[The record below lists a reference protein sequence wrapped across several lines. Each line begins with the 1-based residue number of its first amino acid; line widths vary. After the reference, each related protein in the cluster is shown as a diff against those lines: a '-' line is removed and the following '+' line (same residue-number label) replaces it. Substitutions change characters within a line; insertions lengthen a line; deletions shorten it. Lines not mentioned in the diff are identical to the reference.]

1 MSSDGPPPTATPFSR
16 GAHDTSHAIRVA
28 HLGKQYQLGQ
38 RATHRTLREA
48 LVEGMRG
55 VARSIGRS
63 GASRAAER
71 FWALDDVTFDVAHG
85 DVVGI
90 IGRNGSGKSTL
101 LKILSRIVEPTT
113 GVVDLEGR
121 VGSLLEVGTGFH
133 PDLTGRENVYLSGAI
148 LGMRRTEIAKK
159 FDEIVDFAEVDRFID
174 TQVKHYSS
182 GMYMR
187 LAFSVAAHLE
197 PDILVVDEVLAVGD
211 AAFQKK
217 CLGKM
222 GTVARHGRTVLFVS
236 HNMGAVVSLCS
247 RALLLDGGRLVL
259 DSDPITVAAKYQA
272 TLTAA
277 PTATTGLAGAEHF
290 GSGKARFVSLR
301 FVPERRDGTTREMMC
316 PGSRLRV
323 ETRVVCSAPV
333 DSANVGITIYDASG
347 YRLVDANTAMQ
358 GRFVS
363 MQPGDEARVEF
374 TLDDLRLKPGTYL
387 VGLWMGRGNIEDIDG
402 VLYAATL
409 EVEPDPQQLQ
419 HSEQFPGSYLCAF
432 RHSVAISAASSGVD
446 APGVLKERDAQP
458 DPQRDPQGAV
468 GVSR

>member
-1 MSSDGPPPTATPFSR
+1 MSSDPRMMAPTLTDAATHP
-16 GAHDTSHAIRVA
+16 AIRVA
-28 HLGKQYQLGQ
+28 GLGKQYQLGA
-38 RATHRTLREA
+38 RATHRTLRET
-48 LVEGMRG
+48 LVNGMRG
-55 VARSIGRS
+55 AARTLGGR
-63 GASRAAER
+63 GTRVPVEK
-71 FWALDDVTFDVAHG
+71 FWALTDVSFDVAHG
-85 DVVGI
+85 EVVGI

-113 GVVDLEGR
+113 GTIDLEGR

-133 PDLTGRENVYLSGAI
+133 PDLTGRENVFLSGAI
-148 LGMRRTEIAKK
+148 LGMRRTEIASK
-159 FDEIVDFAEVDRFID
+159 FDEIVDFAEVERFID

-247 RALLLDGGRLVL
+247 RALLLDAGHLAL
-259 DSDPITVAAKYQA
+259 DSDPISVAARYQA
-272 TLTAA
+272 TLAAA
-277 PTATTGLAGAEHF
+277 PTETSDLSGAEHF
-290 GSGKARFVSLR
+290 GSGKARFVSLK

-316 PGSRLRV
+316 PGSRLRI
-323 ETRVVCSAPV
+323 ETRLVASAAV
-333 DSANVGITIYDASG
+333 ESANVGITIYDASG
-347 YRLVDANTAMQ
+347 YRLIDANTAMQ

-363 MQPGDEARVEF
+363 MQPGDEARVDF
-374 TLDDLRLKPGTYL
+374 TLDDVRLKPGTYL
-387 VGLWMGRGNIEDIDG
+387 VGLWMGRGNVEDIDG
-402 VLYAATL
+402 ILYAATL

-432 RHSVAISAASSGVD
+432 QHSVVMSANGANDAPSAAIDGPVRRT
-446 APGVLKERDAQP
+446 AA
-458 DPQRDPQGAV
+458 GA
-468 GVSR
+468 SR

>member
-1 MSSDGPPPTATPFSR
+1 MSSERPPIVLASSDASHSSTP
-16 GAHDTSHAIRVA
+16 AIRA
-28 HLGKQYQLGQ
+28 SHLGKQYQLGA
-38 RATHRTLREA
+38 RARYRTLRETLVDGVRGAA
-48 LVEGMRG
+48 LSLRRG
-55 VARSIGRS
+55 VQR
-63 GASRAAER
+63 RAVER
-71 FWALDDVTFDVAHG
+71 FWALDDVSFDVAHG

-113 GVVDLEGR
+113 GRVDLEGR

-133 PDLTGRENVYLSGAI
+133 PDLTGRENVFLSGAI
-148 LGMRRTEIAKK
+148 LGMRRAEIAAN
-159 FDEIVDFAEVDRFID
+159 FDEIVEFAEVDRFID

-182 GMYMR
+182 GMYLR

-247 RALLLDGGRLVL
+247 RAILLDSGRLII
-259 DSDPITVAAKYQA
+259 DSDPLTAAARYQSS
-272 TLTAA
+272 LMAA
-277 PTATTGLAGAEHF
+277 PTATTDLGSAEHF
-290 GSGKARFVSLR
+290 GTGKARFVSLR
-301 FVPERRDGTTREMMC
+301 FVPERRDGSTREMMC
-316 PGSRLRV
+316 PGSRLRI
-323 ETRVVCSAPV
+323 ETRVVAYAPV
-333 DSANVGITIYDASG
+333 DSANVGITIYDSSG

-363 MQPGDEARVEF
+363 MKPGDEARVDF
-374 TLDDLRLKPGTYL
+374 ALDDVRLKPGSYL
-387 VGLWMGRGNIEDIDG
+387 IGLWMGRGNVEDIDG
-402 VLYAATL
+402 ILYAATL

-419 HSEQFPGSYLCAF
+419 HSEQFPGAYLCAF
-432 RHSVAISAASSGVD
+432 RHSVTISSTADVPPLVDEPGLRRAAS
-446 APGVLKERDAQP
+446 APR
-458 DPQRDPQGAV
+458 
-468 GVSR
+468 

>member
-1 MSSDGPPPTATPFSR
+1 MSSDDLSPSAGPVSPV
-16 GAHDTSHAIRVA
+16 AHDASRAIRVE
-28 HLGKQYQLGQ
+28 HLGKQYQLGP

-48 LVEGMRG
+48 LVEGVRG
-55 VARSIGRS
+55 LTRSIGRN
-63 GASRAAER
+63 GSRRAPER
-71 FWALDDVTFDVAHG
+71 FWALDDVSFDVAHG

-148 LGMRRTEIAKK
+148 LGMRRTEIATK

-197 PDILVVDEVLAVGD
+197 PDILIVDEVLAVGD

-247 RALLLDGGRLVL
+247 RALLLDAGRLML
-259 DSDPITVAAKYQA
+259 DSDPITVAARYQA

-277 PTATTGLAGAEHF
+277 PTATTDLADAEHF

-301 FVPERRDGTTREMMC
+301 CIPERRDGTTREMMC
-316 PGSRLRV
+316 PGSRLRI
-323 ETRVVCSAPV
+323 ETRIVCSAPV

-363 MQPGDEARVEF
+363 MQPGEDARVEF

-387 VGLWMGRGNIEDIDG
+387 VGLWMGRGNVEDIDG
-402 VLYAATL
+402 ILYATTL

-432 RHSVAISAASSGVD
+432 QHSVVLSAPPTALG
-446 APGVLKERDAQP
+446 ALREA
-458 DPQRDPQGAV
+458 DPQGAV
-468 GVSR
+468 GASR

>member
-1 MSSDGPPPTATPFSR
+1 M
-16 GAHDTSHAIRVA
+16 GADVVISAA
-28 HLGKQYQLGQ
+28 GLGKRYQLGETP
-38 RATHRTLREA
+38 ATDSFREA
-48 LVEGMRG
+48 F
-55 VARSIGRS
+55 A
-63 GASRAAER
+63 ATFSRAAITR
-71 FWALDDVTFDVAHG
+71 AARALTNVGRRRDNGDDANTLWSLRDVSFDVVSGATL
-85 DVVGI
+85 GI
-90 IGRNGSGKSTL
+90 IGRNGAGKSTL
-101 LKILSRIVEPTT
+101 LKILSRITPPTT
-113 GVVDLEGR
+113 GRARIVGR

-133 PDLTGRENVYLSGAI
+133 PDLTGRENIYLNGAL
-148 LGMRRTEIAKK
+148 LGMRRREITQK
-159 FDEIVDFAEVDRFID
+159 FDEIVGFAEIARFLD

-247 RALLLDGGRLVL
+247 RALLLDAGRLVL
-259 DSDPITVAAKYQA
+259 ESDPITVAARYQA

-277 PTATTGLAGAEHF
+277 PTATTDLSGAEHF
-290 GSGKARFVSLR
+290 GSGKARFVSLQ

-323 ETRVVCSAPV
+323 ETNIVCSVPV

-363 MQPGDEARVEF
+363 MKPGDEARVDF

-387 VGLWMGRGNIEDIDG
+387 VGLWMGRGTVEDIDG
-402 VLYAATL
+402 ILYAATL

-432 RHSVAISAASSGVD
+432 KHSVVISTPAADVARAGVRDEPGHRSAA
-446 APGVLKERDAQP
+446 
-458 DPQRDPQGAV
+458 GA
-468 GVSR
+468 SR

>member
-1 MSSDGPPPTATPFSR
+1 MSSDIGSGRTRATGCAAGDAAPV
-16 GAHDTSHAIRVA
+16 IRVSR
-28 HLGKQYQLGQ
+28 LGKQYQLGV

-48 LVEGMRG
+48 LADGARGMVRSLGGSG
-55 VARSIGRS
+55 VRRQP
-63 GASRAAER
+63 ER
-71 FWALDDVTFDVAHG
+71 FWALNDVSFDVCHG

-101 LKILSRIVEPTT
+101 LKILSRIVEPTA
-113 GVVDLEGR
+113 GCVDVEGR

-133 PDLTGRENVYLSGAI
+133 PDLTGRENVFLSGAI
-148 LGMRRTEIAKK
+148 LGMRRAEIARK
-159 FDEIVDFAEVDRFID
+159 FDEIVDFAEVERFID

-211 AAFQKK
+211 AAFQRK

-247 RALLLDGGRLVL
+247 RALLLDAGRLML
-259 DSDPITVAAKYQA
+259 DSDPITVAARYQA
-272 TLTAA
+272 SLAAA
-277 PTATTGLAGAEHF
+277 PTETTDLATAEHF

-301 FVPERRDGTTREMMC
+301 FVPERRDGSTREMMC
-316 PGSRLRV
+316 PGSRLRI
-323 ETRVVCSAPV
+323 ELGIVCHSSV

-363 MQPGDEARVEF
+363 MGPGDEARVSF

-387 VGLWMGRGNIEDIDG
+387 VGLWMGRGNVEDIDG
-402 VLYAATL
+402 ILYAATL

-419 HSEQFPGSYLCAF
+419 HSEQFPGPYLCAF
-432 RHSVAISAASSGVD
+432 QHSVVLSSAAGGASPAD
-446 APGVLKERDAQP
+446 
-458 DPQRDPQGAV
+458 AV
-468 GVSR
+468 GESAPRRAAGASR

>member
-1 MSSDGPPPTATPFSR
+1 VSHDS
-16 GAHDTSHAIRVA
+16 AHVIRVA
-28 HLGKQYQLGQ
+28 HLGKQYQIGA
-38 RATHRTLREA
+38 RATYRTIREA
-48 LVEGMRG
+48 LVESARGM
-55 VARSIGRS
+55 ARSITRGGTRRS
-63 GASRAAER
+63 PER
-71 FWALDDVTFDVAHG
+71 FWALSDVSFDVAHG

-90 IGRNGSGKSTL
+90 VGRNGSGKSTL

-148 LGMRRTEIAKK
+148 LGMRRTEIAQK

-247 RALLLDGGRLVL
+247 RALLLDAGRLVL
-259 DSDPITVAAKYQA
+259 EADPITVAAKYQA

-277 PTATTGLAGAEHF
+277 PSATTDLVGAEHF
-290 GSGKARFVSLR
+290 GSGKARFVALR

-323 ETRVVCSAPV
+323 ETRIVCSAPV

-347 YRLVDANTAMQ
+347 YRLIDANTAMQ

-374 TLDDLRLKPGTYL
+374 TLDDLRLRPGTYL
-387 VGLWMGRGNIEDIDG
+387 VGLWMGRGNVEDIDG
-402 VLYAATL
+402 ILYAATL
-409 EVEPDPQQLQ
+409 EVEPDPQHLQ

-432 RHSVAISAASSGVD
+432 QHSVVIEPPATMAEPPSVLAK
-446 APGVLKERDAQP
+446 APAR
-458 DPQRDPQGAV
+458 GAV
-468 GVSR
+468 GISR

>member
-1 MSSDGPPPTATPFSR
+1 MPHEAPR
-16 GAHDTSHAIRVA
+16 VIRVS
-28 HLGKQYQLGQ
+28 HLGKQYQLGA
-38 RATHRTLREA
+38 RARYRTFREA
-48 LVEGMRG
+48 LVESVMGM
-55 VARSIGRS
+55 ARSIARG
-63 GASRAAER
+63 GSRRAPER
-71 FWALDDVTFDVAHG
+71 FWALDDVSFDVAQG

-101 LKILSRIVEPTT
+101 LKILSRIVEPTRGT
-113 GVVDLEGR
+113 VDLEGR

-133 PDLTGRENVYLSGAI
+133 PDLTGRENVFLSGAI
-148 LGMRRTEIAKK
+148 LGMRRTEIEKK
-159 FDEIVDFAEVDRFID
+159 FDEIVEFAEVDRFID

-247 RALLLDGGRLVL
+247 RALLLDAGRLVL
-259 DSDPITVAAKYQA
+259 ESDPITVAARYQA
-272 TLTAA
+272 TLTPA
-277 PTATTGLAGAEHF
+277 PTSTTDLSGAEHF

-323 ETRVVCSAPV
+323 ETRIVCSASI

-363 MQPGDEARVEF
+363 MNPGDEARVDF
-374 TLDDLRLKPGTYL
+374 ALDDLRLKPGTYL
-387 VGLWMGRGNIEDIDG
+387 VGLWMGRGNVEDIDG
-402 VLYAATL
+402 ILYAATL

-432 RHSVAISAASSGVD
+432 KHSVVMSSPTADVARSGVRD
-446 APGVLKERDAQP
+446 EPG
-458 DPQRDPQGAV
+458 QRSPAGA
-468 GVSR
+468 SR

>member
-1 MSSDGPPPTATPFSR
+1 MSSDARSVSAVPSVDVTRADGP
-16 GAHDTSHAIRVA
+16 AIRVTN
-28 HLGKQYQLGQ
+28 LGKQYRLGAK
-38 RATHRTLREA
+38 ATHRTLRETVA
-48 LVEGMRG
+48 DG
-55 VARSIGRS
+55 VRSFARSLGRS
-63 GASRAAER
+63 GARRPIER
-71 FWALDDVTFDVAHG
+71 FWALSDVSFDVAHG

-113 GVVDLEGR
+113 GSVDLLGR

-133 PDLTGRENVYLSGAI
+133 PDLTGRENVFLSGAI
-148 LGMRRTEIAKK
+148 LGMRRTEIATK
-159 FDEIVDFAEVDRFID
+159 FDEIVEFAEVDRFID

-247 RALLLDGGRLVL
+247 RGLLLDGGRLVL
-259 DSDPITVAAKYQA
+259 ESDPITVAARYQA
-272 TLTAA
+272 MLTAA
-277 PTATTGLAGAEHF
+277 PTESADLAGAEHF
-290 GSGKARFVSLR
+290 GTGKARFASLR

-316 PGSRLRV
+316 PGSRLRI
-323 ETRVVCSAPV
+323 ETRIICSAPV

-347 YRLVDANTAMQ
+347 YRLIDANTAMQ

-363 MQPGDEARVEF
+363 MLPGDEARIEF
-374 TLDDLRLKPGTYL
+374 ALDDVRLKPGTYL
-387 VGLWMGRGNIEDIDG
+387 VGLWMGRGNVEDIDG
-402 VLYAATL
+402 ILYAATL

-419 HSEQFPGSYLCAF
+419 HSEQFPGPYLCAF
-432 RHSVAISAASSGVD
+432 KHSVVIAST
-446 APGVLKERDAQP
+446 APEPGVPVVLGDAEP
-458 DPQRDPQGAV
+458 RHAAGA
-468 GVSR
+468 SR

>member
-1 MSSDGPPPTATPFSR
+1 MSSELRGGQVAAPSAAIDAESTP
-16 GAHDTSHAIRVA
+16 AIRVA
-28 HLGKQYQLGQ
+28 GLGKQYQLGA
-38 RATHRTLREA
+38 RATHRTIREA
-48 LVEGMRG
+48 LVESVRG
-55 VARSIGRS
+55 AARALG
-63 GASRAAER
+63 SRAARTPIER
-71 FWALDDVTFDVAHG
+71 FWALSDVSFDVAHG
-85 DVVGI
+85 QVVGI

-113 GVVDLEGR
+113 GTIDLEGR

-133 PDLTGRENVYLSGAI
+133 PDLTGRENVFLSGAI
-148 LGMRRTEIAKK
+148 LGMRRTEIASK
-159 FDEIVDFAEVDRFID
+159 FDEIVDFAEVERFID

-247 RALLLDGGRLVL
+247 RALLLDGGRLAL
-259 DSDPITVAAKYQA
+259 DADPISVAARYQA
-272 TLTAA
+272 TLAAA
-277 PTATTGLAGAEHF
+277 PTETSDLSSADHF

-316 PGSRLRV
+316 PGSRLRIETKLVASATV
-323 ETRVVCSAPV
+323 E
-333 DSANVGITIYDASG
+333 SANVGITIYDASG
-347 YRLVDANTAMQ
+347 YRLIDANTAMQ

-363 MQPGDEARVEF
+363 MKPGDEARVDF
-374 TLDDLRLKPGTYL
+374 TLDDVRLKPGTYL
-387 VGLWMGRGNIEDIDG
+387 VGLWMGRGNVEDIDG
-402 VLYAATL
+402 ILYAATL

-432 RHSVAISAASSGVD
+432 QHSVVLSPTGAPHGQPPSDSPMLRAA
-446 APGVLKERDAQP
+446 A
-458 DPQRDPQGAV
+458 GA
-468 GVSR
+468 SR

>member
-1 MSSDGPPPTATPFSR
+1 MSSDEPTVGAAPHFAASTP
-16 GAHDTSHAIRVA
+16 AIRVSG
-28 HLGKQYQLGQ
+28 LGKQYQLGA
-38 RATHRTLREA
+38 RARHRTLREA
-48 LVEGMRG
+48 LVDGFRG
-55 VARSIGRS
+55 AARSLQGVRS
-63 GASRAAER
+63 PRTVER
-71 FWALDDVTFDVAHG
+71 FWALADVSFDVGHG

-113 GVVDLEGR
+113 GTVDLEGR

-133 PDLTGRENVYLSGAI
+133 PDLTGRENVFLSGAI
-148 LGMRRTEIAKK
+148 LGMRRAEIAAK
-159 FDEIVDFAEVDRFID
+159 FDEIVEFAEVERFID

-187 LAFSVAAHLE
+187 LAFSVSAHLE

-236 HNMGAVVSLCS
+236 HNMGAVVSLCT
-247 RALLLDGGRLVL
+247 RALLLDAGRLVL
-259 DSDPITVAAKYQA
+259 DADPITAAARYQA
-272 TLTAA
+272 ALTAA
-277 PTATTGLAGAEHF
+277 PAETTDLSSAEHF

-316 PGSRLRV
+316 PGSRLRI
-323 ETRVVCSAPV
+323 ETRIICSAPV

-363 MQPGDEARVEF
+363 MQPGDDATVAF
-374 TLDDLRLKPGTYL
+374 VLDDVRLKPGTYL
-387 VGLWMGRGNIEDIDG
+387 VGLWMGRGNVEDIDG
-402 VLYAATL
+402 IVYAATL

-432 RHSVAISAASSGVD
+432 QHSVVIASAAGSAEPIALD
-446 APGVLKERDAQP
+446 EP
-458 DPQRDPQGAV
+458 DPRRAASA
-468 GVSR
+468 SR

>member
-1 MSSDGPPPTATPFSR
+1 MSSDVAFPA
-16 GAHDTSHAIRVA
+16 AHPHASMPHEAPRVIRVS
-28 HLGKQYQLGQ
+28 HLGKQYQLGA
-38 RATHRTLREA
+38 RARYRTLREA
-48 LVEGMRG
+48 LVESVVG
-55 VARSIGRS
+55 VARSIGR
-63 GASRAAER
+63 GGTRRAPER
-71 FWALDDVTFDVAHG
+71 FWALDDVSFDVAQG

-101 LKILSRIVEPTT
+101 LKILSRIVEPTRGT
-113 GVVDLEGR
+113 VDLEGR

-133 PDLTGRENVYLSGAI
+133 PDLTGRENVFLSGAI
-148 LGMRRTEIAKK
+148 LGMRRTEIEKK
-159 FDEIVDFAEVDRFID
+159 FDEIVEFAEVDRFID

-247 RALLLDGGRLVL
+247 RALLLDAGRLVL
-259 DSDPITVAAKYQA
+259 ESDPITVAARYQA

-277 PTATTGLAGAEHF
+277 PTVTSDLSGAEHY

-323 ETRVVCSAPV
+323 ETRIVCSAPV

-363 MQPGDEARVEF
+363 LNPGDEARVDF
-374 TLDDLRLKPGTYL
+374 ALDDLRLKPGTYL
-387 VGLWMGRGNIEDIDG
+387 VGLWMGRGNVEDIDG
-402 VLYAATL
+402 ILYAATL

-432 RHSVAISAASSGVD
+432 KHSVVISTPAADVARPGVHEEPGQRSAA
-446 APGVLKERDAQP
+446 
-458 DPQRDPQGAV
+458 GA
-468 GVSR
+468 SR

>member
-1 MSSDGPPPTATPFSR
+1 MSSDPTDTRMILPPHNDAEGP
-16 GAHDTSHAIRVA
+16 AIRVSG
-28 HLGKQYQLGQ
+28 LGKQYQLGS
-38 RATHRTLREA
+38 RARYRTIREA
-48 LVEGMRG
+48 LVDGMRG
-55 VARSIGRS
+55 AAQSFGRR
-63 GASRAAER
+63 GPRTPNER
-71 FWALDDVTFDVAHG
+71 FWALTDVSFDVAHG
-85 DVVGI
+85 EVVGI

-113 GVVDLEGR
+113 GTIDLQGR

-133 PDLTGRENVYLSGAI
+133 PDLTGRENVFLSGAI
-148 LGMRRTEIAKK
+148 LGMRRTEIASK
-159 FDEIVDFAEVDRFID
+159 FDEIVDFAEVERFID

-247 RALLLDGGRLVL
+247 RALLLDAGRLLL
-259 DSDPITVAAKYQA
+259 DSDPMSVAARYQA
-272 TLTAA
+272 TLAAA
-277 PTATTGLAGAEHF
+277 PTETSDLSSAEHF

-316 PGSRLRV
+316 PGSRLRI
-323 ETRVVCSAPV
+323 ETRIVATAAVE
-333 DSANVGITIYDASG
+333 SANVGITIYDASG

-363 MQPGDEARVEF
+363 MHAGDEARVDF
-374 TLDDLRLKPGTYL
+374 ALDDVRLKPGTYL

-402 VLYAATL
+402 ILYAATL
-409 EVEPDPQQLQ
+409 EVEPDPQQMQ

-432 RHSVAISAASSGVD
+432 QHSVVISATAANAPPATGGDTPLGRAAAGAS
-446 APGVLKERDAQP
+446 R
-458 DPQRDPQGAV
+458 
-468 GVSR
+468 

>member
-1 MSSDGPPPTATPFSR
+1 MSSEAAALPLSIAGEQSSP
-16 GAHDTSHAIRVA
+16 AIRVNR
-28 HLGKQYQLGQ
+28 LGKQYRLGP
-38 RATHRTLREA
+38 RGSNRTLREA
-48 LVEGMRG
+48 LIDGM
-55 VARSIGRS
+55 A
-63 GASRAAER
+63 GAVRTLGGHTKRPVER
-71 FWALDDVTFDVAHG
+71 FWALSDVSFDVAHG

-113 GVVDLEGR
+113 GYADIEGR

-133 PDLTGRENVYLSGAI
+133 PELTGRENVFLSGAI
-148 LGMRRTEIAKK
+148 LGMRRAEIAVK

-247 RALLLDGGRLVL
+247 RVILLDAGRLVV
-259 DSDPITVAAKYQA
+259 DSDPITAAARYQA
-272 TLTAA
+272 SLSAA
-277 PTATTGLAGAEHF
+277 PAETNDLSAAEHF

-301 FVPERRDGTTREMMC
+301 LVPERRDGSTRATIC
-316 PGSRLRV
+316 PGTRLRI
-323 ETRVVCSAPV
+323 ETRVVASAAV
-333 DSANVGITIYDASG
+333 ESANVGITIYDASG

-363 MQPGDEARVEF
+363 MAAGDEARIDF

-387 VGLWMGRGNIEDIDG
+387 VGLWMGRRNAEDIDG
-402 VLYAATL
+402 ITYAATL
-409 EVEPDPQQLQ
+409 DVEPDPRELR
-419 HSEQFPGSYLCAF
+419 HSEEFPGAYLCAF
-432 RHSVAISAASSGVD
+432 QHSVAISPSTSGSAPAERVTDADLSAPAAAS
-446 APGVLKERDAQP
+446 R
-458 DPQRDPQGAV
+458 
-468 GVSR
+468 

>member
-1 MSSDGPPPTATPFSR
+1 MSSDVGFPANLSLAPTPHEAPR
-16 GAHDTSHAIRVA
+16 VIRVS
-28 HLGKQYQLGQ
+28 HLGKQYQLGT
-38 RATHRTLREA
+38 RARYRTLREA
-48 LVEGMRG
+48 LVESAMGI
-55 VARSIGRS
+55 ARSVGR
-63 GASRAAER
+63 GRTRRAVER
-71 FWALDDVTFDVAHG
+71 FWALDDVSFDVAQG

-101 LKILSRIVEPTT
+101 LKILSRIVEPTRGT
-113 GVVDLEGR
+113 VDLEGR

-133 PDLTGRENVYLSGAI
+133 PDLTGRENVFLSGAI
-148 LGMRRTEIAKK
+148 LGMRRTEIDEK
-159 FDEIVDFAEVDRFID
+159 FDEIVEFAEVERFID

-247 RALLLDGGRLVL
+247 RALLLQSGRLVL
-259 DSDPITVAAKYQA
+259 DSDPITVAARYQA

-277 PTATTGLAGAEHF
+277 PTSTTDLAGAEHY

-323 ETRVVCSAPV
+323 ETRILCSAPV

-363 MQPGDEARVEF
+363 MKPGDEACVDF
-374 TLDDLRLKPGTYL
+374 ALDDVRLKPGTYL
-387 VGLWMGRGNIEDIDG
+387 VGLWMGRSNVEDIDG
-402 VLYAATL
+402 ILYAATL

-432 RHSVAISAASSGVD
+432 KHNVVISTQAGDVAPPGVRDEPGQRSAA
-446 APGVLKERDAQP
+446 
-458 DPQRDPQGAV
+458 GA
-468 GVSR
+468 SR

>member
-1 MSSDGPPPTATPFSR
+1 MSSDERPLVAGSPPLIHAGP
-16 GAHDTSHAIRVA
+16 AIRVA
-28 HLGKQYQLGQ
+28 HLAKQYQLGT

-48 LVEGMRG
+48 LVDGVRGM
-55 VARSIGRS
+55 ARSFGPSSHR
-63 GASRAAER
+63 REPER
-71 FWALDDVTFDVAHG
+71 FWALDDVSFDVAHG
-85 DVVGI
+85 DVLGI

-113 GVVDLEGR
+113 GSVDLEGR

-133 PDLTGRENVYLSGAI
+133 PDLTGRENVFLSGAI
-148 LGMRRTEIAKK
+148 LGMRRAEIARK
-159 FDEIVDFAEVDRFID
+159 FDEIVEFAEVERFID

-247 RALLLDGGRLVL
+247 RALLLDAGHLVL
-259 DSDPITVAAKYQA
+259 DGDPITVAARYQA
-272 TLTAA
+272 TLAAA
-277 PTATTGLAGAEHF
+277 PTETTDLASAEHF
-290 GSGKARFVSLR
+290 GTGKARFVSLR

-316 PGSRLRV
+316 PGSRLRIDL
-323 ETRVVCSAPV
+323 RILCSSPV

-363 MQPGDEARVEF
+363 MRPGDEAHVSF
-374 TLDDLRLKPGTYL
+374 ALDDVRLKPGTYL
-387 VGLWMGRGNIEDIDG
+387 VGLWMGRGNVEDIDG
-402 VLYAATL
+402 ILYAATL

-432 RHSVAISAASSGVD
+432 QHSVVIASSVMEASATTVVD
-446 APGVLKERDAQP
+446 EAE
-458 DPQRDPQGAV
+458 PQRAA

>member
-1 MSSDGPPPTATPFSR
+1 MSFDDRSLAADSRPPILHETSR
-16 GAHDTSHAIRVA
+16 VIRVA
-28 HLGKQYQLGQ
+28 HLGKQYQLGA
-38 RATHRTLREA
+38 RARYRTIRET
-48 LVEGMRG
+48 LVDSVRG
-55 VARSIGRS
+55 ITRSIGRR
-63 GASRAAER
+63 ASRRQPER
-71 FWALDDVTFDVAHG
+71 FWALDDVSFDVAQG

-113 GVVDLEGR
+113 GSVDLEGR

-133 PDLTGRENVYLSGAI
+133 PDLTGRENTFLSGAI
-148 LGMRRTEIAKK
+148 LGMRRTEIEKK
-159 FDEIVDFAEVDRFID
+159 FDEIVEFAEVERFID

-247 RALLLDGGRLVL
+247 RALLLDAGRLML
-259 DSDPITVAAKYQA
+259 DSDPISVAARYQA

-277 PTATTGLAGAEHF
+277 PTATTDLSEAEHI
-290 GSGKARFVSLR
+290 GSGKARFVSLS
-301 FVPERRDGTTREMMC
+301 FAPERRDGTARQMMC

-323 ETRVVCSAPV
+323 ETRIVCVAPV

-347 YRLVDANTAMQ
+347 YRLVDANTGMQ

-363 MQPGDEARVEF
+363 MKPGDEARVDF
-374 TLDDLRLKPGTYL
+374 TLDDLRLNPGTYL
-387 VGLWMGRGNIEDIDG
+387 VGVWMGRGNVEVIDG
-402 VLYAATL
+402 ILYAATL

-419 HSEQFPGSYLCAF
+419 HSEQFPGPYLCAF
-432 RHSVAISAASSGVD
+432 RHSVVIANPPADVERAEVRDEPEPRSAA
-446 APGVLKERDAQP
+446 
-458 DPQRDPQGAV
+458 

>member
-1 MSSDGPPPTATPFSR
+1 MSSNDASPDAHSFSPAPHETPPV
-16 GAHDTSHAIRVA
+16 IRVA
-28 HLGKQYQLGQ
+28 HLGKQYQLGA
-38 RATHRTLREA
+38 RATYRTLRET
-48 LVEGMRG
+48 LVESVRGM
-55 VARSIGRS
+55 ARSIGR
-63 GASRAAER
+63 GRSRR
-71 FWALDDVTFDVAHG
+71 VPDRIWALDGVSFDVAHG
-85 DVVGI
+85 EVVGI

-101 LKILSRIVEPTT
+101 LKILSRIVEPTRGT
-113 GVVDLEGR
+113 VDLEGR

-133 PDLTGRENVYLSGAI
+133 PDLTGRENVFLSGAI
-148 LGMRRTEIAKK
+148 LGMRRAEIEKK
-159 FDEIVDFAEVDRFID
+159 FDEIVEFAEVDRFID

-247 RALLLDGGRLVL
+247 RALLLDAGRLML
-259 DSDPITVAAKYQA
+259 DSDAITVAARYQA
-272 TLTAA
+272 TLAAA
-277 PTATTGLAGAEHF
+277 PTATTDLSAAEHF

-301 FVPERRDGTTREMMC
+301 FVPERRDGTTRELMC
-316 PGSRLRV
+316 PGSRLRI
-323 ETRVVCSAPV
+323 ETRIVCFAQV

-347 YRLVDANTAMQ
+347 FRLVDANTAMQ

-363 MQPGDEARVEF
+363 MQPGDDARIDF

-387 VGLWMGRGNIEDIDG
+387 VGLWMGRGNVEDIDG
-402 VLYAATL
+402 ILYAGSL

-419 HSEQFPGSYLCAF
+419 HSEQFPGPYLCAF
-432 RHSVAISAASSGVD
+432 RHSVVISTPD
-446 APGVLKERDAQP
+446 ADVERPGVRN
-458 DPQRDPQGAV
+458 DPEPRRAAA
-468 GVSR
+468 VSR